1 MAGSKTQNRNM
12 NTGTRGTTQR
22 DRFLKGTDE
31 PVLRI
36 KTGRGKNRLVWGV
49 KESNGGY
56 RHVDIEETE
65 LR

>member
-1 MAGSKTQNRNM
+1 MAGSKTQNKNK
-12 NTGTRGTTQR
+12 NAGKRGTTQR

-36 KTGRGKNRLVWGV
+36 MFVRGKKRFVWGV
-49 KESNGGY
+49 KNPNGGY
-56 RHVDIEETE
+56 RHVDENETE

>member
-1 MAGSKTQNRNM
+1 MAGAKTQNKNAG
-12 NTGTRGTTQR
+12 NKSTTQL

-36 KTGRGKNRLVWGV
+36 MFVRGKKRFVWGV
-49 KESNGGY
+49 KNPNGGY

>member
-1 MAGSKTQNRNM
+1 MAGSKTMNRN
-12 NTGTRGTTQR
+12 TGVRGATQR

-36 KTGRGKNRLVWGV
+36 KTGGGKNRFVWGV
-49 KESNGGY
+49 KDPNGGY
-56 RHVDIEETE
+56 RHVDIGETE

>member
-1 MAGSKTQNRNM
+1 MAGTKTQNKNA
-12 NTGTRGTTQR
+12 GKRGTQL

-36 KTGRGKNRLVWGV
+36 MMGGGKRRFVWGV
-49 KESNGGY
+49 KDPNGGH
-56 RHVDIEETE
+56 RIVPVGDTE

>member
-1 MAGSKTQNRNM
+1 MAGTKTQNKNAGR
-12 NTGTRGTTQR
+12 RGTQR

-36 KTGRGKNRLVWGV
+36 MVGGGKKRFVWGV
-49 KESNGGY
+49 KDPSGGY
-56 RHVDIEETE
+56 RHVDVGDTE